1 MSRNKSILILLVAL
15 FAFSMSKNNFE
26 IIRLVMSPVRAF
38 EEDGEPA
45 TLRQALAQVSN
56 EGVLLPQI

>member
-1 MSRNKSILILLVAL
+1 
-15 FAFSMSKNNFE
+15 
-26 IIRLVMSPVRAF
+26 MSPVRAF
-38 EEDGEPA
+38 EEDDEPA

>member
-1 MSRNKSILILLVAL
+1 
-15 FAFSMSKNNFE
+15 
-26 IIRLVMSPVRAF
+26 MSPVRAF